1 MLLSLGCIH
10 FAAKH
15 PCTRLAEWTSYDQ
28 IMPKQKLKLENR
40 LVVALAYDGLCTFE
54 FGIAVEVFALDRPE
68 MGADWYKFAVAN
80 VDRGPLRASGGIK
93 IIAGGGLDLLAKAG
107 TIVIA
112 GWKGIDVPV
121 PPELATALR
130 KAHARGARLITICSG
145 AFVLAGAGLLDG
157 RRATTHWRYID
168 AFAARFPQVRVE
180 RDVLYVDEGQI
191 MTSAGSAAGIDL
203 CLHLVR
209 RDFGLKA
216 ANHVARRLVLPAH
229 REGGQAQYVEQPV
242 LSVQEG
248 ARLSPL
254 IERLRKRLKEPLR
267 IERLAHE
274 AGMSTR
280 TFVRR
285 FQGATGLAPGRW
297 LTQERVR
304 LACTLLESSTSP
316 VKTVAESC
324 GFANEATLRHHFR
337 NHLRVSPAAYRAKF
351 GKPTDGR
358 PVR

>member
-1 MLLSLGCIH
+1 
-10 FAAKH
+10 
-15 PCTRLAEWTSYDQ
+15 
-28 IMPKQKLKLENR
+28 MPKPKATSPNR

-80 VDRGPLRASGGIK
+80 PDGRTLRASGGIRVL
-93 IIAGGGLDLLAKAG
+93 ADGGVDLLGKAG
-107 TIVIA
+107 TIVIP
-112 GWKGIDVPV
+112 GWKGVDVPV
-121 PPELATALR
+121 PPELVAALR
-130 KAHARGARLITICSG
+130 KAHARGARLLTICSG
-145 AFVLAGAGLLDG
+145 AFVLAAAGLLEG
-157 RRATTHWRYID
+157 KRATTHWRYID
-168 AFAARFPQVRVE
+168 AFAARFPNVRVE

-216 ANHVARRLVLPAH
+216 ANQVARRLVLPAH

-242 LSVQEG
+242 LSIQEG
-248 ARLSPL
+248 ARLQPL

-267 IERLAHE
+267 IERLARE

-285 FQGATGLAPGRW
+285 FQGATGLPPGQW

-304 LACTLLESSTSP
+304 LACTLLESSRAP
-316 VKTVAESC
+316 VKSVAESC

-337 NHLRVSPAAYRAKF
+337 NHLRVSPAAYREKF
-351 GKPTDGR
+351 GR
-358 PVR
+358 PAAAVQNGHARAGTI